1 MKPRASHH
9 LKLRAISVMA
19 VLALIGTGFNTGLNT
34 SLATVINTLTLE
46 QQVEKAQIIMQTVIT
61 SSEVQNRANNKT
73 WTAYGLEPKKFIRGS
88 SAELTKLNI
97 ANKQVPSLSIYG
109 GANIKLEGAP
119 NFKAGDELVLL
130 MYTKAYDNPIVGFNQ
145 GVYRVTGG
153 KVTTLEG
160 KPVAVTL
167 VGKTVESTVEN
178 FLKRLEAL
186 AVGK

>member
-1 MKPRASHH
+1 MNPRAT
-9 LKLRAISVMA
+9 IT
-19 VLALIGTGFNTGLNT
+19 VLALICTGFTTGLNT
-34 SLATVINTLTLE
+34 SLATVINALTLE
-46 QQVEKAQIIMQTVIT
+46 QQVEKAQIIMQTTIT
-61 SSEVQNRANNKT
+61 NSEVQNRANNKT
-73 WTAYGLEPKKFIRGS
+73 WTAYALEPKKFVRGS
-88 SAELTKLNI
+88 SSELIKLNI

-119 NFKAGDELVLL
+119 SFKAGDELVLL

-145 GVYRVTGG
+145 GVYRVTAG

-160 KPVAVTL
+160 KPVTVTL
-167 VGKTVESTVEN
+167 DGKTVESTVEN

>member
-1 MKPRASHH
+1 MTAAQRKPRVIKFGVITAGI
-9 LKLRAISVMA
+9 LTGLV
-19 VLALIGTGFNTGLNT
+19 LIGS
-34 SLATVINTLTLE
+34 SLATVINALTLE
-46 QQVEKAQIIMQTVIT
+46 QQVEKAQIIMQTLVT
-61 SSEVQNRANNKT
+61 TSEVQNRANNKT
-73 WTAYGLEPKKFIRGS
+73 WTAYALEPKKFIRGS

-97 ANKQVPSLSIYG
+97 AKKSVPSLSIYG

-119 NFKAGDELVLL
+119 TFKAGDELVLL
-130 MYTKAYDNPIVGFNQ
+130 LYTKAYDNPIVGFNQ

-160 KPVAVTL
+160 KPLTVTL
-167 VGKTVESTVEN
+167 DGKTVESTVEN

>member
-1 MKPRASHH
+1 MITLHLNPR
-9 LKLRAISVMA
+9 VMTVVLIA
-19 VLALIGTGFNTGLNT
+19 VLTLIGSG
-34 SLATVINTLTLE
+34 LATVINALTLE
-46 QQVEKAQIIMQTVIT
+46 QQVEKAQIIMHTLIT

-73 WTAYGLEPKKFIRGS
+73 WTAYALEPKKFIRGS
-88 SAELTKLNI
+88 SAELIKLNI

-119 NFKAGDELVLL
+119 SFKAGDELVVL

-160 KPVAVTL
+160 KPVAVKL
-167 VGKTVESTVEN
+167 EGKAVDASLEN
-178 FLKRLEAL
+178 FLKQLEAL
-186 AVGK
+186 VVGK

>member
-1 MKPRASHH
+1 MKPRASHRPN
-9 LKLRAISVMA
+9 LQAIGIIA
-19 VLALIGTGFNTGLNT
+19 ILALIGTGFNT
-34 SLATVINTLTLE
+34 SLATVINALTLE

-61 SSEVQNRANNKT
+61 TIEVQNRANNKT
-73 WTAYGLEPKKFIRGS
+73 WTAYALEPKKFVRGS
-88 SAELTKLNI
+88 SSELIKLNI

-119 NFKAGDELVLL
+119 TFKAGDELVLL
-130 MYTKAYDNPIVGFNQ
+130 LYTKAYDNPIVGFNQ
-145 GVYRVTGG
+145 GVYRVTAG

-160 KPVAVTL
+160 KPLTVTL
-167 VGKTVESTVEN
+167 DGKAVESTVEN

>member
-1 MKPRASHH
+1 MNPNPRAI
-9 LKLRAISVMA
+9 AIFTVF
-19 VLALIGTGFNTGLNT
+19 ALILTGLNT
-34 SLATVINTLTLE
+34 GLATVINALTLE
-46 QQVEKAQIIMQTVIT
+46 QQVEKAQIIMQAVIT
-61 SSEVQNRANNKT
+61 SSEVQNRANNKI
-73 WTAYGLEPKKFIRGS
+73 WTAYALEPKKFIRGS

-119 NFKAGDELVLL
+119 TFKAGDELVLL
-130 MYTKAYDNPIVGFNQ
+130 LYTKAYDNPIVGFNQ

-167 VGKTVESTVEN
+167 DGKTVESTVEN